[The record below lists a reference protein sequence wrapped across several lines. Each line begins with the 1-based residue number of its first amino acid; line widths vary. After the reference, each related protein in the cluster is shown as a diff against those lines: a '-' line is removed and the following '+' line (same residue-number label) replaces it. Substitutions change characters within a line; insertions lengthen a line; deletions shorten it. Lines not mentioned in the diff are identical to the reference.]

1 MWSASFVPS
10 EDASP
15 RTLTPPPPRPGTADS
30 SYTLREKE
38 GAPVSQTLI
47 IEGTISANELA
58 SLLMTHGHRCRV
70 VDPLAYLSQ
79 PRPNIDQSRKHSNHS
94 TTIAAMSSNLTEL
107 LALEDMVEQQRER
120 LRDME
125 DMLEQQREQLSD
137 MELAKSKAIES
148 ANNCEK
154 QSKASYD
161 SYVIAQKKFDKQ
173 LGEQKKLL
181 LEVNSCSL
189 ARLNQLLDDDK
200 NTTYTLSLTHPSSI
214 STHNS

>member
-1 MWSASFVPS
+1 MWSSSFAPPA

-15 RTLTPPPPRPGTADS
+15 RSLTPPRPGTAGS
-30 SYTLREKE
+30 SSSLRERE
-38 GAPVSQTLI
+38 GPTVSQTLI

-58 SLLMTHGHRCRV
+58 ALLMTQGHRCRV
-70 VDPLAYLSQ
+70 VDPSAYLSQ
-79 PRPNIDQSRKHSNHS
+79 QRPNIDQSRKHSNHS

-107 LALEDMVEQQRER
+107 LSLEDMIEQQRER

-125 DMLEQQREQLSD
+125 DMLQQQKEQLRD
-137 MELAKSKAIES
+137 MELTKSKAIET

-173 LGEQKKLL
+173 LGDQKKLL
-181 LEVNSCSL
+181 LEVKLCFFFSFE
-189 ARLNQLLDDDK
+189 
-200 NTTYTLSLTHPSSI
+200 SI
-214 STHNS
+214 IE